1 MEIWTR
7 NIGLIR
13 GGGGD
18 FFKSVYLL
26 LPHFLSQVLLS
37 GLIREKPVTVS
48 NVLIKSSASASLS
61 RHSGHNTRC
70 EEDDFIVAA
79 IDLGGAA
86 AAAAAVVVVASV
98 ASGFEAGHGFEAA
111 AKKEQEHECT
121 DPA

>member
-1 MEIWTR
+1 
-7 NIGLIR
+7 
-13 GGGGD
+13 
-18 FFKSVYLL
+18 
-26 LPHFLSQVLLS
+26 LLS
-37 GLIREKPVTVS
+37 GLIREEPVTVS

-79 IDLGGAA
+79 IELGGAA
-86 AAAAAVVVVASV
+86 AAAAVVVASV

-121 DPA
+121 DPDQ